1 MQASVYGKRGI
12 LPALSRALHL
22 ESGILGK
29 YRLSFADDF
38 TVVFD
43 DFLLAIFIS
52 WSFHQIDSTVRK
64 KFFIQCSIQIITLH
78 LFCSTA
84 YNFSHFCLNLFYL
97 NFLYSAFEYLP
108 NSSQSRQ
115 SLSNCRFYALYC
127 C

>member
-1 MQASVYGKRGI
+1 MQASVYGKHGV
-12 LPALSRALHL
+12 LSTLSRALRL

-64 KFFIQCSIQIITLH
+64 KILYPVFNSNYYFTFI
-78 LFCSTA
+78 LFD
-84 YNFSHFCLNLFYL
+84 CL
-97 NFLYSAFEYLP
+97 
-108 NSSQSRQ
+108 
-115 SLSNCRFYALYC
+115 
-127 C
+127 